1 MMNLICLM
9 KHILFHTFRITSNLS
24 SKNTK
29 LWLKIYSL
37 NFTPIK
43 SKTGSF
49 LKYKL
54 ELLSP
59 ETVKLLGSTEED
71 IDKDKDGEDVPRL
84 ESVVFNAL

>member
-9 KHILFHTFRITSNLS
+9 EHILFHTFRITLNLS

-29 LWLKIYSL
+29 LWLKIHSY